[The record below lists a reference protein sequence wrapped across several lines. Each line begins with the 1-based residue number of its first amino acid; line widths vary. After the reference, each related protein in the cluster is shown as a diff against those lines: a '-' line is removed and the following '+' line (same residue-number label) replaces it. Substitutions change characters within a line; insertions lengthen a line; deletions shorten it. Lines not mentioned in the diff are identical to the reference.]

1 MSIEN
6 KSIKIIGQNNRYQMK
21 KVTKVNEGN
30 PVKKT
35 NISMS
40 WNFDRKYFEIEE
52 QIRLIEEIY
61 RTVNINININVE
73 EEEKEK
79 EIINIIKKQ
88 IDRKIYGYKQQDM
101 KKKNYDK
108 DSEKY
113 KDFIEFEN
121 IIEYMKKYEL
131 KCHYCHKEMLI
142 LYENVRDS
150 SQWTVDRIDNDIGH
164 IKSNFNLVCLKCN
177 LKRRK
182 QSDEK
187 YLFTSQLSINK
198 I

>member
-1 MSIEN
+1 MSNEN

-30 PVKKT
+30 PIKKT
-35 NISMS
+35 NISTK
-40 WNFDRKYFEIEE
+40 WNFDRKYFKIEE
-52 QIRLIEEIY
+52 QIRLIQEID
-61 RTVNINININVE
+61 TNINENGNLE
-73 EEEKEK
+73 EN

-101 KKKNYDK
+101 KKKNYDN

-113 KDFIEFEN
+113 KDLIEPIN
-121 IIEYMKKYEL
+121 VIELMKKYDL